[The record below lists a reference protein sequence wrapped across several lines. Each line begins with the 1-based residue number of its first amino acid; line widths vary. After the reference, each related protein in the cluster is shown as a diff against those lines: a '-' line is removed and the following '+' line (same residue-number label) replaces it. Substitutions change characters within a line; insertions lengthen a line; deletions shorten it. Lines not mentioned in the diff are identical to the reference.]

1 MKYFLV
7 EGIVKHPE
15 KMTDSLMQA
24 HQAYTETLMKA
35 GQILF
40 SSLKVI

>member
-15 KMTDSLMQA
+15 NMTEKMMQE
-24 HQAYTETLMKA
+24 HKDYIFYIKIGYTL
-35 GQILF
+35 
-40 SSLKVI
+40 